1 MLTKKL
7 NSVFFLYFSQLSAM
21 SSQKGRTSSNRTRE
35 GYQDYFDGAV
45 IVTEQQ
51 QGANVQ
57 IRYPESK
64 SGFDSLSFLSANIL
78 LKDYSTR
85 LKTGASC
92 LEVFHFLCYFHG
104 RGWQNLGVGG
114 GKGACTLPLSVRS

>member
-7 NSVFFLYFSQLSAM
+7 NFAFFFYFSPLSAM
-21 SSQKGRTSSNRTRE
+21 SNQKGRTSSNRTRE

-64 SGFDSLSFLSANIL
+64 SGFDSLSFHSSKIE
-78 LKDYSTR
+78 
-85 LKTGASC
+85 TGPKK
-92 LEVFHFLCYFHG
+92 LH
-104 RGWQNLGVGG
+104 RI
-114 GKGACTLPLSVRS
+114 KI